1 MSHPFKGVLMKKHFY
16 VLSLFFAASF
26 VLAGCGGPKGTS
38 SSSAI
43 ASESPAISSNSSL
56 PVADGA
62 VLAAAKTIAANAT
75 RDGAAVTAQGLLT
88 ATGYTGN
95 ETLTKTRGFNLL
107 YKAYQASM
115 PAFVGQRNYGAYVIS
130 NPYTDVP
137 TEATD
142 AVKFLSDHGILVK
155 ETNASGEDI
164 QTFNGDEDFTSGLSR
179 YISRFHAYYGTSL
192 KDDFANTV
200 NHDYLYANPATIN
213 KTSADSVEETNLVS
227 QTAINSWVASHA
239 DSMADGANKTNVM
252 AYKTSL
258 YYEDAKEA
266 NVCAGAYTAYETL
279 TNPTDYSGLFS
290 SCANLFA
297 KQGIDPLF
305 SKFDITGS
313 ISLVGHPF
321 GELDVPFTA
330 QYAASDFT
338 SGSTKYNA
346 FVTEANAVFKGVGF
360 SSALA
365 DNYASAMGQFN
376 LSAAE
381 IYRQGLAQAKVD
393 TKGYVFSAV
402 EYGPQKF
409 VFQSH
414 LEAAGLGD
422 LKPVDLSSL
431 DSSTAGLP
439 STRFITDHGIAL
451 QAYFG
456 AMSDENF
463 AGAKAQILYNEIKAY
478 LPCNPVAAV
487 THLGYDSTYLQKS
500 GILEKY
506 FVAQVGNGVI
516 ADYKETSSYR
526 NNFDL
531 ISKAITD
538 LRAALRKRIQSES
551 WLSSDGKKAA
561 LAKVDAIKTS
571 ILVNNDNGTGVDVSM
586 PTFTTS
592 LYQNLCLAKRSHWAT
607 VLANTD
613 SNFYTERNFED
624 HFTANACYSPSVNG
638 IMIYMGYLAAHDD
651 FANLDTALLYSRLY
665 LCCGHEITHGF
676 DTNGVNFDE
685 NGKSNPSWWS
695 AADHLAYTTRVQ
707 SVISFYQGREVLP
720 GQYTNG
726 TTVVSEACADCAGMR
741 LVMDLAKETAGF
753 NYEEFFKDAAQL
765 FMSTCDASLYASFY
779 APDEHPYGAARCN
792 AIVGA
797 ADEFYT
803 TFGIAEGDGMYVAP
817 ADRPNVW

>member
-1 MSHPFKGVLMKKHFY
+1 
-16 VLSLFFAASF
+16 
-26 VLAGCGGPKGTS
+26 
-38 SSSAI
+38 
-43 ASESPAISSNSSL
+43 
-56 PVADGA
+56 
-62 VLAAAKTIAANAT
+62 
-75 RDGAAVTAQGLLT
+75 
-88 ATGYTGN
+88 
-95 ETLTKTRGFNLL
+95 
-107 YKAYQASM
+107 M
-115 PAFVGQRNYGAYVIS
+115 PAFVGQRDYGAYVIS
-130 NPYTDVP
+130 SPYTDVP
-137 TEATD
+137 AEATD
-142 AVKFLSDHGILVK
+142 AVKFLSDHGLLVK
-155 ETNASGEDI
+155 ETNATGEDI
-164 QTFNGDEDFTSGLSR
+164 QTFNGDEDFTDGLSR
-179 YISRFHAYYGTSL
+179 YISRFHAYYGISL

-200 NHDYLYANPATIN
+200 NHDCLYANPDTIN
-213 KTSADSVEETNLVS
+213 KTSADTVEETNIVS
-227 QTAINSWVASHA
+227 QTAINSWVSSHA
-239 DSMADGANKTNVM
+239 KSMADGANKTNVL

-258 YYEDAKEA
+258 YDEDAKEA

-305 SKFDITGS
+305 SSFDISGS
-313 ISLVGHPF
+313 MTLLNHPF
-321 GELDVPFTA
+321 GELDVPFTSE
-330 QYAASDFT
+330 YAASDFT
-338 SGSTKYNA
+338 SGSAKYNT
-346 FVTEANAVFKGVGF
+346 FVNEASAVFSGVGF

-376 LSAAE
+376 LSAGA
-381 IYRQGLAQAKVD
+381 IYRQGLTQMAD
-393 TKGYVFSAV
+393 TKSYVFSAV

-414 LEAAGLGD
+414 LEAEGLGD
-422 LKPVDLSSL
+422 LKPVDISAL
-431 DSSTAGLP
+431 DPSTAGKPLA
-439 STRFITDHGIAL
+439 RFISDHGLAL
-451 QAYFG
+451 QAYFE
-456 AMSDENF
+456 AMTDENF

-478 LPCNPVAAV
+478 LPCNPLKAV
-487 THLGYDSTYLQKS
+487 THFGYDSTYLQKS

-516 ADYKETSSYR
+516 ADYKETASYR

-531 ISKAITD
+531 ISKAITV

-551 WLSSDGKKAA
+551 WLSDDGKKAA
-561 LAKVDAIKTS
+561 LAKVDAVKTS

-592 LYQNLCLAKRSHWAT
+592 LYQNLVLSKRNHWAV
-607 VLANTD
+607 VLANTN
-613 SNFYTERNFED
+613 SNFYTDRDFED

-638 IMIYMGYLAAHDD
+638 IMIYVGYLAAHDD
-651 FANLDTALLYSRLY
+651 FASLDTALLYSRLY
-665 LCCGHEITHGF
+665 LCCSHELTHGF
-676 DTNGVNFDE
+676 DTNGVNYDE
-685 NGKSNPSWWS
+685 NGNFNSSWWS
-695 AADHLAYTTRVQ
+695 AADHLAYSTRVQ

-726 TTVVSEACADCAGMR
+726 TTAVSEACADCAGMR

-779 APDEHPYGAARCN
+779 APDVHPYGAARSN

-797 ADEFYT
+797 ADEFYS
-803 TFGIAEGDGMYVAP
+803 TFGIAEGEGMYVAP